1 MALVMIYPE
10 VRPGKKTLG
19 SATTLSEANK
29 VSSARLS
36 QARSVLRWSRAKAE
50 GVLAGSAH
58 LDAALAEMRE
68 EQSKLKSTEGMTAEL
83 RLKAPD
89 LAELR

>member
-50 GVLAGSAH
+50 AVLAGSAH